1 MAYLIWLIILG
12 LVIFAYITPNIPWWP
27 PVVVYLLAI
36 FVRAK
41 EKIGNYRDWVQKNA
55 RDEKI
60 TLEDVANDMANRGLT
75 FSSIRENAEKKV
87 KEDFEFERRERN
99 RKFWV
104 ELVDSLFLR

>member
-12 LVIFAYITPNIPWWP
+12 LVIFAYITPSVPLWL

-41 EKIGNYRDWVQKNA
+41 EKIGNYQDWVQKNM
-55 RDEKI
+55 RDEKLKI
-60 TLEDVANDMANRGLT
+60 EDVANDMANRGLT

-87 KEDFEFERRERN
+87 KEDFKFKHRAKN
-99 RKFWV
+99 RKFLV